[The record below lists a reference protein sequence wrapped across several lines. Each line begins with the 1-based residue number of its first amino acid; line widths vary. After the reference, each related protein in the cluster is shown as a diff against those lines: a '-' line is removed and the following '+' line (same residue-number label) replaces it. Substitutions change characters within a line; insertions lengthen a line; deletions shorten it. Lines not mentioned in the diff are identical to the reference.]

1 MFNTMLEV
9 LCTNTICLMCFTIRT
24 KGGQGKGQKGKKQK
38 KKEQDETPAIRD
50 HDSKVAPDLGALCI

>member
-1 MFNTMLEV
+1 
-9 LCTNTICLMCFTIRT
+9 MCFTIRT